1 MSAAD
6 SLMADASTS
15 AVKAESGADAA
26 VKAEGAAGPAS
37 SADAKPAGDA
47 SSADD
52 ARAANRTLYLTNL
65 NQKVKLDVLKQ
76 SLLGL
81 FGTYGEVLSVTAHR
95 NVRMRGQAFVA
106 FKEQDAATKAKAE
119 VAGFPLYGKPMVSGA
134 RLKCRE
140 RGSGVGRGR

>member
-15 AVKAESGADAA
+15 AVKAESGAEAA
-26 VKAEGAAGPAS
+26 VKAEGAERSAS

-47 SSADD
+47 SSSADD

-106 FKEQDAATKAKAE
+106 FKEQEAATKAKAE

-140 RGSGVGRGR
+140 RG